1 MGSEFLAAAMYMD
14 AATMNH
20 YFTGGAAGID
30 IQGWPGNVVPFAPSS
45 EGESIALKK
54 FARAHRARYA
64 TGPPKLLMVIKI
76 PARFAVEHLVAKEIK
91 VLDDR
96 PEETIGF
103 ARPVNSRNFPSMQV
117 DLVRIDDPEVSA
129 ELLRSGLALLR

>member
-64 TGPPKLLMVIKI
+64 TGPPRLLIVIKI
-76 PARFAVEHLVAKEIK
+76 PARFAVEHLVAHDIK
-91 VLDDR
+91 VLEDR